1 MSSRK
6 KLPSEAVAESPIQ
19 DVFEGRH
26 PSESEKQW
34 AEKTLAPTLE
44 KAPEKPI
51 GAATG
56 TNLDQHGHARFT
68 TVSGV
73 PIRRLYTPADLPED
87 WNYENYMGYPGK
99 PPFTRGIHSS
109 GYRGKLWTMRQF
121 SGFASPEET
130 NQRYK
135 YLLEHGG
142 SGLSVAFDLPTLMGY
157 DSDSPLS
164 EGEVGKCG
172 VAIDSLEDMEILFS
186 GIDLEKT
193 TVSMTINS
201 PASVLWAMYLVVAEK
216 QGADWK
222 KISGTIQNDILKEYI
237 AQKEYIYPPTPSMR
251 LVIDTFEF
259 GTKFTPKFNTISVSG
274 YHIREAGSTALQELA
289 FTLYDGVEY
298 VEWARRRGLQVD
310 EFGPQLSF
318 FFNAHNDFFEEI
330 AKYRAARKI
339 WYQVMKDRFGAK
351 NQRTWLM
358 RFHTQ
363 TAGVSLPAQQPMNN
377 IARVAIQALAA
388 VLGGTQS
395 LHTDGYDEAF
405 ALPTEEA
412 ARIALRTQQII
423 AYESGVAQTVDPLG
437 GSYFL
442 EHLTLEME
450 KGALDYFSKLDAMG
464 GMVSAIER
472 GYPQKE
478 IAEASYQYQRAVEAK
493 EKVIVGAN
501 EFTIEEESPNILYID
516 ESVARQQSAK
526 LKILRE
532 RRSNENVQR
541 ALDSLKRA
549 AAQEP
554 KPAANGV
561 TSNANT
567 MPHIVEA
574 VRAYATVGEIC
585 EALREVYGTYT
596 EVSVT

>member
-1 MSSRK
+1 MIK
-6 KLPSEAVAESPIQ
+6 KQGPMPDKKPPKPPVAENPIA

-26 PSESEKQW
+26 PSQSEKDW
-34 AEKTLAPTLE
+34 AEKTLLPTLE
-44 KAPEKPI
+44 KSPEKPI

-68 TVSGV
+68 TISGTPV
-73 PIRRLYTPADLPED
+73 RRLYTQADLPED
-87 WNYENYMGYPGK
+87 WSAEKYLGYPGQ
-99 PPFTRGIHSS
+99 PPFTRGIHAS
-109 GYRGKLWTMRQF
+109 GYRGKLFTMRQF

-142 SGLSVAFDLPTLMGY
+142 GGLSVAFDLPTLMGY
-157 DSDSPLS
+157 DSDHPAS

-172 VAIDSLEDMEILFS
+172 VAIDSLEDMEILFG

-222 KISGTIQNDILKEYI
+222 KISGTLQNDILKEYI
-237 AQKEYIYPPTPSMR
+237 AQKEYIYPPAPSMR
-251 LVIDTFEF
+251 LVVDTFEF
-259 GTKFTPKFNTISVSG
+259 GSKFTPKFNTISISG

-298 VEWARRRGLQVD
+298 VEWAQRRGLDVD
-310 EFGPQLSF
+310 DFGPRLSF

-339 WYQVMKDRFGAK
+339 WYQVMKDRFKAK
-351 NQRTWLM
+351 NQRSWLL

-377 IARVAIQALAA
+377 IARVALQAMAA

-395 LHTDGYDEAF
+395 LHTDSYDEAL

-423 AYESGVAQTVDPLG
+423 AYESGVTQTVDPLG

-442 EHLTLEME
+442 ETLTLEME
-450 KGALDYFSKLDAMG
+450 KGAFDYFSKLDAMG
-464 GMVSAIER
+464 GMVKAIER

-478 IAEASYQYQRAVEAK
+478 VAEASYQYQRAAEAK
-493 EKVIVGAN
+493 EKIIVGAN
-501 EFTIEEESPNILYID
+501 EFVIEEEPPHTLYID
-516 ESVARQQSAK
+516 ESVARQQSA
-526 LKILRE
+526 
-532 RRSNENVQR
+532 S
-541 ALDSLKRA
+541 
-549 AAQEP
+549 
-554 KPAANGV
+554 
-561 TSNANT
+561 
-567 MPHIVEA
+567 
-574 VRAYATVGEIC
+574 
-585 EALREVYGTYT
+585 
-596 EVSVT
+596 